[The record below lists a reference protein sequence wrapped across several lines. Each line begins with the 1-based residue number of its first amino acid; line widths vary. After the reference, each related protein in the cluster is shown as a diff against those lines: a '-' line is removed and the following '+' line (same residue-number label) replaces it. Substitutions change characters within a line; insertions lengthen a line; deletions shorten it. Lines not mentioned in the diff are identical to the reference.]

1 MRFSIIVPVY
11 NVEDYL
17 AQCIDSILLQDHKDY
32 ELILVDD
39 GSTDASGAIC
49 DTYKEQWDGHDGIR
63 ILVIHQVNQG
73 LSGARNSGLNAAS
86 GDWIVFIDSDDW
98 VEPVLLSTLEEA
110 IQASPADLYSYNA
123 RKTAEDGEWIECLL
137 YTPENRRI
145 LFYSDAQRIQ
155 WLYEEFLTYHVG
167 WEAWRHV
174 YRRSI
179 IEDKGL
185 RYVDC
190 SKVYAEDLLFT
201 LEYLLCIDRMEML
214 CQILYNYRQRGSS
227 LLHQADLSTILPRI
241 DYLAEEAYLAAR
253 RIRPGVGR
261 RFGWLYFAMINHQIQ
276 YTLEAWPDEAVL
288 EHVRAVVGQSLASGW
303 ANRRHRR
310 WIREVR
316 RYPSRTRGYTW
327 RVHWL

>member
-1 MRFSIIVPVY
+1 MQFSIIVPVY

-17 AQCIDSILLQDHKDY
+17 AQCIDAILEQDYKDY

-49 DTYKEQWDGHDGIR
+49 DTYKTQWDGHDGVR
-63 ILVIHQVNQG
+63 IHVIHQTNKG
-73 LSGARNSGLNAAS
+73 LSGARNSGLDVAG

-98 VEPVLLSTLEEA
+98 VEPVLLSTLRESIETL
-110 IQASPADLYSYNA
+110 PADLYSYNA
-123 RKTAEDGEWIECLL
+123 YKTTEDGERIERLL

-145 LFYSDAQRIQ
+145 LFYSDAQRLQ

-174 YRRSI
+174 YRRSV
-179 IEDKGL
+179 IETQGL

-190 SKVYAEDLLFT
+190 SKIYAEDLLFT
-201 LEYLLCIDRMEML
+201 LEYILCIDSIEML
-214 CQILYNYRQRGSS
+214 CPILYNYRQRGSS

-241 DYLAEEAYLAAR
+241 DALAEEAYLAAR

-261 RFGWLYFAMINHQIQ
+261 GFGWLYFAMINHQIQ
-276 YTLEAWPDEAVL
+276 YTLEAWPDDEVL
-288 EHVRAVVGQSLASGW
+288 THVQTVVGR

-310 WIREVR
+310 WIREIR
-316 RYPSRTRGYTW
+316 RYPARTRGYTW